1 MNSREMKKNLMPYT
15 FLLIFIIGCLVFFN
29 IFNVKVNELSY
40 DEFIKN
46 LNGGKITE
54 LTITPKVRTE
64 TYKLEGKLEEYKE
77 NESFVLYL
85 PYSDEFI
92 SKIHIG
98 YYNPETETR
107 NIKIEWNIDLH

>member
-1 MNSREMKKNLMPYT
+1 M
-15 FLLIFIIGCLVFFN
+15 FN
-29 IFNVKVNELSY
+29 NTINELSY

-64 TYKLEGKLEEYKE
+64 TYKLEGKLDEYKE

-92 SKIHIG
+92 SKI
-98 YYNPETETR
+98 TEA
-107 NIKIEWNIDLH
+107 K